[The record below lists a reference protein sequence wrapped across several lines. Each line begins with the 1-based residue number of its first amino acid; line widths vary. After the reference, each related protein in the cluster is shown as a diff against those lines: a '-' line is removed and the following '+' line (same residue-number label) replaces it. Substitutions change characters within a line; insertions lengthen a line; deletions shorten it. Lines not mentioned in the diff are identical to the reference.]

1 MHNIKR
7 NKKIIEYL
15 QKQFKRLKL
24 ETNLTVFFGEYI
36 LLSIT
41 ATDALE
47 IAEKVTRQIEPD
59 ILDNDGVLIET
70 LKIIGIMEVSK
81 NKKEFE
87 ALYDRKGKIDEKNQ
101 KQDLNDF
108 DKILK
113 GMLAVPVPEEKKSKK
128 KKAG

>member
-47 IAEKVTRQIEPD
+47 IADKVTRQIEHD

-87 ALYDRKGKIDEKNQ
+87 ALYDRKSKIDDKNQ

-113 GMLAVPVPEEKKSKK
+113 GMLAVPVPDEKKK
-128 KKAG
+128 KKATK